1 MPPRGSEGATA
12 APRLP
17 RAAGRGTARGGGA
30 PARRP
35 RVCFVVNV
43 DWFFLSHR
51 LPLARAARDAGAE
64 VVVLAAD
71 TGCGPRIRAEGLEFV
86 PLPISRR
93 GLNAV
98 SEAAAVLAL
107 VRHYRRLRPDLVHH
121 VTIKP
126 VLYGSLAARAVGV
139 PAVVNAISGLG
150 YVFTSDD
157 RSRLLRRVVNR
168 VYRAALGNP
177 RSRTILQNSDDLA
190 MFVDRGLLRPEQALV
205 IRGSGVDCS
214 AFRPTPEPAGDPV
227 VMLPSRM
234 LWDKGVGSFVEA
246 ARLLRE
252 RGARARFALVGASD
266 DGNPTAVPQ
275 AQLEAWRDEG
285 VVEWW
290 GARDDMPAALAA
302 ASVVVLP
309 SRREGLPKVLL
320 EAAACARPMVATDVP
335 GCREVVRPGVNGL
348 LVPPDDGPAL
358 AEAVGRLLDAPAL
371 RRDFG
376 AAARAMA
383 EREFAEEI
391 VVART
396 MELYAG
402 LLGDLWPGD
411 AAG

>member
-1 MPPRGSEGATA
+1 MPPRGSEAA
-12 APRLP
+12 VASAPRAA
-17 RAAGRGTARGGGA
+17 RAAGRSGGV
-30 PARRP
+30 PARPP

-64 VVVLAAD
+64 VTLIAAD
-71 TGCGPRIRAEGLEFV
+71 TGCGDRIRSEGLAFV

-93 GLNAV
+93 GLNV
-98 SEAAAVLAL
+98 FSEAAAVLAL

-190 MFVDRGLLRPEQALV
+190 MFVERGLLRRGQALV

-214 AFRPTPEPAGDPV
+214 AFRPVPEPPGEPV

-246 ARLLRE
+246 ARLLRG
-252 RGARARFALVGASD
+252 RGARARFVLVGASD
-266 DGNPTAVPQ
+266 DGNPTAVPH

-290 GARDDMPAALAA
+290 GARDDMPAALAEA
-302 ASVVVLP
+302 AVVVLP

-358 AEAVGRLLDAPAL
+358 ADAVGRLLDAPAV
-371 RRDFG
+371 RRDWG
-376 AAARAMA
+376 AAARDMA

-396 MELYAG
+396 MELYAA
-402 LLGDLWPGD
+402 LLGDLWPGA